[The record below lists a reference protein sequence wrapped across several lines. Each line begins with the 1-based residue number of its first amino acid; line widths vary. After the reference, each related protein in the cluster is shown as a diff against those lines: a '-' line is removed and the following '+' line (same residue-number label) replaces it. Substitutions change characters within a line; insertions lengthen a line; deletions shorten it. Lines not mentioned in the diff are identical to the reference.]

1 MSKKT
6 VQPKK
11 EYHSCLRCEKTYNS
25 NQNEG
30 TTMCDTCQKYF
41 CQKCY
46 KIHDKHNECFCEYLD
61 ECYICGDK
69 GFYDYGLKKPICWG
83 HI

>member
-1 MSKKT
+1 MSKKII
-6 VQPKK
+6 VEK
-11 EYHSCLRCEKTYNS
+11 EYHLCLRCEKAHETKS
-25 NQNEG
+25 EG
-30 TTMCDTCQKYF
+30 IDKCDTCQKYF

-46 KIHDKHNECFCEYLD
+46 KIHDKHNECFCEHKD
-61 ECYICGDK
+61 ECYICGGK